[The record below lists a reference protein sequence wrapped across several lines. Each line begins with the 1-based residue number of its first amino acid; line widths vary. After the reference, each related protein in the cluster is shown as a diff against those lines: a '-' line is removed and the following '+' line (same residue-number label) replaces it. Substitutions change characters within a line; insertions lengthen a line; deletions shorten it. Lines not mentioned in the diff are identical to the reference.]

1 MKFLVDSM
9 LGKLTR
15 FLRMFGYD
23 TVYAN
28 DLIDVLRLDP
38 VPDEKLVDYA
48 KKNDRYII
56 TKDYLLYKG
65 FRENSLH
72 LKGEGTYNYLNQL
85 QKKLG
90 LEFNFKI
97 EYARCSKCNS
107 KLKKI
112 KDKNSVKELVLEETF
127 RHYDD
132 FFQCVNISCKKI
144 YWKGS
149 HVKDIV
155 KRLEKN
161 LL

>member
-1 MKFLVDSM
+1 
-9 LGKLTR
+9 
-15 FLRMFGYD
+15 
-23 TVYAN
+23 
-28 DLIDVLRLDP
+28 
-38 VPDEKLVDYA
+38 
-48 KKNDRYII
+48 
-56 TKDYLLYKG
+56 
-65 FRENSLH
+65 